1 MNQQS
6 RNIVFTGKD
15 EVEILPEPL
24 EPVAS
29 GQVLVQSQRSLISTG
44 TECICLQRLFAPD
57 TNWHEWVQYPF
68 HPGYSNAGVVRAV
81 ADDVSTLCPG
91 DRVACRREHR
101 QYFVVDADEAL
112 LIPEGVSDE
121 AATWFGLATITQNG
135 IRRAHHDLGD
145 AVVVIGL
152 GLLGQLVV
160 QYLKASGARE
170 IIAIDTSP
178 ARLAMAKAHGA
189 THILETDV
197 AGSREAVEGITNGRM
212 ADVVYDITGHP
223 SVFAPAL
230 GLVRRLGKFLLL
242 GDTGTPSAQHLTS
255 DVMTKGITIIS
266 AHDSNPPLE
275 THDRDWWTKPHMAEL
290 FFSFLERG
298 QMDVESLITHR
309 YSPAECAEA
318 YTMLTTRRADA
329 MGVIFD
335 WTKLE
340 SHA

>member
-1 MNQQS
+1 MINQS
-6 RNIVFTGKD
+6 KNIIFTGKN
-15 EVEILPEPL
+15 EVELRAEPL
-24 EPVAS
+24 EPLGA

-57 TNWHEWVQYPF
+57 TNWHGWVQYPF
-68 HPGYSNAGVVRAV
+68 HPGYSNAGVVKAV
-81 ADDVSTLCPG
+81 ADDVSTLRVG
-91 DRVACRREHR
+91 DRVAYRREHR

-112 LIPEGVSDE
+112 LIPNGVSNE
-121 AATWFGLATITQNG
+121 ATTWFGLATITQNG
-135 IRRAHHDLGD
+135 IRRAQHELGD
-145 AVVVIGL
+145 SVVVIGL
-152 GLLGQLVV
+152 GLLGQLVM
-160 QYLKASGARE
+160 QYLKVLGAQE
-170 IIAIDTSP
+170 IIAVDTSP
-178 ARLAMAKAHGA
+178 ARLEMAKAHGA

-197 AGSREAVEGITNGRM
+197 AGAREAVAKITDGRM

-223 SVFAPAL
+223 AVFAPAL

-242 GDTGTPSAQHLTS
+242 GDTGTPGEQHLTS

-290 FFSFLERG
+290 FFTYLKRG

-309 YSPAECAEA
+309 YSPADCADA
-318 YTMLTTRRADA
+318 YAMLTTRRAEA

-335 WTKLE
+335 WTKLD
-340 SHA
+340 SQA